1 MNKIKQFQKAFINRW
16 LFSMAVLI
24 GTFGCTGYSQTAQI
38 GTGTLSPPATLYG
51 PLYRFSST
59 STTTGAR
66 VNILYTAAEMAAAGI
81 PAGAQITSVQFNK
94 TTTSNFTSD
103 ITSFSMYAAN
113 TSNTSLATT
122 LTWASVLGTHTNVFT
137 AAPYNLPNT
146 AGWVTWTFSSPFTY
160 TGGALEIATEHTK
173 GSAGSTAHIPWEYTD
188 LLANQIVGVASATG
202 TTLNGT
208 VTAYKQ
214 RPNIRI
220 NYISAGCTAPP
231 TPGLST
237 ALPSSGLCVGNN
249 IALGLSGNS
258 SGSGQSYQWQEST
271 LIGGP
276 YTNLGSSSSGPS
288 LNTPATSTKY
298 YRCEVTCS
306 GNSQNSTPVLVS
318 VNPPFP
324 GGNYTINSGA
334 ITGGTNFQTFN
345 DFKNAL
351 TCGIGGAIVVDVVSG
366 SGPYNEQVEF
376 PAVTGV
382 SSTNTITING
392 NNNTLTFAASV
403 STAPGTLILNGSDY
417 FVINNLNVTGTGTT
431 YALSC
436 HLWNGADNNTFN
448 NCTFTAPTGVTVS
461 TVSPFSISGSATS
474 ATTTGTGGSN
484 NTASNCNT
492 SGGYYGLT
500 FVSGSNNQSLNCN
513 VREFYLYGL
522 YNASQIGSIN
532 RECVIERPTRTDLS
546 TFYGI
551 YLSSCTNHLAE
562 RNRIR
567 KSFSGNTASTSTA
580 YGIYITG
587 DASVGNENKFINN
600 LITEMNGNGILYGI
614 YSTGAD
620 YWQAWHNTISL
631 DHTAA
636 TTTSTTNGIYSS
648 GTLAYDVRNN
658 NITITR
664 GGAGT
669 NKHCLYFTTAAV
681 ATCNYNNLYISA
693 PGTINVGYNGTSYA
707 TLGAW
712 QGASGYDANSLSVD
726 PIYAA
731 PGAEDYSPTSG
742 AMNDLALNLGVAV
755 DIENTSRS
763 ATPDIGA
770 YEFSPPSSDAA
781 ISWVAPLPPVSAGL
795 QTITVNIFNNTANT
809 ITDLNLSYTD
819 GGTPVTEAFSGL
831 NIAGLTSQQI
841 SFTVQ
846 YNLTGTTSLEA
857 YINTVNGAQDANQN
871 NDTTATQNLC
881 LALAGG
887 TYTINS
893 GLPTGGTN
901 YQTFNAAVAAMA
913 CGITGPVVFNVNATS
928 GPYSE
933 QVTITP
939 VAGSSAINTITINGN
954 GRTLTFAGTA
964 SLPYTL
970 GLNGA
975 DFITVNNLIVT
986 GTDGTNG
993 LTVHLWNQADNNNFN
1008 GCTFNASQ
1016 GGTGTL
1022 LCPFSVSGSVNS
1034 ATLAGISGNNI
1045 VVSGCTLIGGYY
1057 GLALTGV
1064 SAAVPATGNQV
1075 LGCTVQDFYLYGI
1088 YNANQNGVINRNNI
1102 TERPLRVTVSTHY
1115 GIYLTSCSNA
1125 LIEKNRVRKAF
1136 DGAITSTSSG
1146 YGIYLTGDASAG
1158 NENKITN
1165 NLISDFRS
1173 NGINAGIYSVGS
1185 DYLQVY
1191 HNTVSFE
1198 YTASTATA
1206 LTYGLYS
1213 TGTLQGDFQNNI
1225 VSISRGGTGTKY
1237 CVYYSTPAAI
1247 TSNYNNLYINAAAG
1261 TNNVGYNGTGY
1272 TTLTAWQSASGK
1284 DGASQSVNPGYINPS
1299 IGNYKPTAVAI
1310 DNIGFPLGIT
1320 NDITN
1325 ATRSLVTPDPGAYE
1339 FAVSPYDVGAEALI
1353 TPDGDGCYTFG
1364 ETITVSIRNYGTQA
1378 IDFSVNPVTVTCNI
1392 TGAITTTVS
1401 TTLTTG
1407 TLASGTVTNVALSP
1421 NVNMSPNG
1429 VYTFNASTSMG
1440 VDGDN
1445 SNDAMLPDTRTVGVV
1460 AGSISTSATDVCVSG
1475 SRTITLTGNYGGD
1488 IFWQVSTVSATGPWT
1503 LVQTGGQS
1511 YTATISQ
1518 NSYYQVE
1525 VVCNGNTAQT
1535 NVITFNVNNPQILT
1549 TAPGTRCGFG
1559 TVTLGATADGSNN
1572 VNWYNSLISTTPLAT
1587 GNTYTT
1593 PAINSTT
1600 TYYAEPASGTGGTGD
1615 LSVPITGTTTPV
1627 YHHMYLVNSSTGM
1640 TLTGLGLNVNNT
1652 VGTLTDWDIYYR
1664 PDNYQLVSGANTS
1677 SAGWTLLTSVT
1688 GVSSLGAGNYT
1699 VLSSSLNLTIPAGA
1713 TYSFYI
1719 APVGTS
1725 THAYRTDAIGTT
1737 TATNAVASIIAGNR
1751 GSSLFNCSSSGGQA
1765 VVKLFYSLGC
1775 AGVRVPV
1782 TATVTPP
1789 PSMNIVPTDVTLC
1802 PGGTT
1807 SIIVNSSNDPDYTY
1821 SWTSNP
1827 VGFTATGAG
1836 PHSISP
1842 TVSTWYI
1849 VTATDNTAGPNA
1861 GCVNRD
1867 SVQVITGTS
1876 LSGGTVSASQT
1887 TFCQS
1892 GAPTLS
1898 VTGADGGAFQW
1909 QSSTTSA
1916 SGPWSNV
1923 GTGSTVYAPGTITQ
1937 TTWYQL
1943 RVSCQS
1949 TQVFSN
1955 VLEVIVNN
1963 PQITSS
1969 NGATRCGPGPVTL
1982 QATGSGGST
1991 LNWYSASTGGSSLG
2005 SGASY
2010 SPTVNA
2016 TTTFYVGASVGGG
2029 GTTTATM
2036 PAQSTTFTG
2045 NVRGYWFTAPSSF
2058 TITSVNVPLTGT
2070 TQSIAIVK
2078 FTGAVPPPVFSATTN
2093 AFTTEF
2099 LVQNSTNTSSI
2110 PCNVTVNAGDVI
2122 GILGQRG
2129 NITSYGPSTNPVNVT
2144 IAGSSVPLN
2153 RMIMQLPLGANA
2165 PQNLSWE
2172 ASATTPIGRIEFEYT
2187 TDCESSRVPVVAT
2200 VTPSPTVN
2208 IAVEYPTIC
2217 TGQSATLTATSTN
2230 PGYTYTW
2237 TPGGSGA
2244 SITVSPSSTTTYNLE
2259 ALDISGGI
2267 YDQCTAVG
2275 STTVTAVNQLP
2286 PTPVVQGGNP
2296 TETVCEGLPLTLSAN
2311 NAAGG
2316 QTTTYSWTTTA
2327 SLPFTSSQQTPTVTS
2342 SAATGNAGLYTVVL
2356 TNQYL
2361 CTASGSVTAI
2371 VNANPTLGGTVTN
2384 VSCWGTSNI
2393 CD

>member
-1 MNKIKQFQKAFINRW
+1 MNKIKLYKKAFINRW
-16 LFSMAVLI
+16 LFSMALLI
-24 GTFGCTGYSQTAQI
+24 LSLSRIELCAQSESYNISFQANVTAHP
-38 GTGTLSPPATLYG
+38 GGLNTETDA
-51 PLYRFSST
+51 
-59 STTTGAR
+59 TTTGW
-66 VNILYTAAEMAAAGI
+66 
-81 PAGAQITSVQFNK
+81 TS
-94 TTTSNFTSD
+94 
-103 ITSFSMYAAN
+103 I
-113 TSNTSLATT
+113 
-122 LTWASVLGTHTNVFT
+122 
-137 AAPYNLPNT
+137 
-146 AGWVTWTFSSPFTY
+146 
-160 TGGALEIATEHTK
+160 
-173 GSAGSTAHIPWEYTD
+173 AGSVGG
-188 LLANQIVGVASATG
+188 LSANQWSSNVTVPFSFTLFGSSVSAFKVSQNGVLTFTTGAASLPGDNAALPSSALPDQSIALMWDAFTNAPPTGTGDQVYYKVFGTAPNRQLWIKYYSFEYGNPNLSFAYFATVLEETTNNVYVIDMYNINATG
-202 TTLNGT
+202 TTTVGLQYSTTFAVQDAASPNITHGSPTNGT
-208 VTAYKQ
+208 AVTDNDVWTFT
-214 RPNIRI
+214 PF
-220 NYISAGCTAPP
+220 SLLVCSSPP
-231 TPGLST
+231 TPGT
-237 ALPSSGLCVGNN
+237 ATANPASGLCVSQN
-249 IALGLSGNS
+249 ISLGLSGNS
-258 SGSGQSYQWQEST
+258 VGSGQTYQWQEST

-276 YTNLGSSSSGPS
+276 YTNLGSSSTSSS

-366 SGPYNEQVEF
+366 SGPYTEQVEF

-448 NCTFTAPTGVTVS
+448 NCTFTAPTGVTGS
-461 TVSPFSISGSATS
+461 TVCPFSISGSATS

-513 VREFYLYGL
+513 IREFYLYGM
-522 YNASQIGSIN
+522 YNANQIGSIN
-532 RECVIERPTRTDLS
+532 RGCVIERPTRTDLS

-551 YLSSCTNHLAE
+551 YVASCTNHLAE

-567 KSFSGNTASTSTA
+567 KSFSGNTASTSTN

-763 ATPDIGA
+763 ATPDMGA

-901 YQTFNAAVAAMA
+901 YQTFNDAVAAMA
-913 CGITGPVVFNVNATS
+913 CGITGPVVFNVNAAS
-928 GPYSE
+928 GPYNE
-933 QVTITP
+933 QVTITQI
-939 VAGSSAINTITINGN
+939 AGASAVNTITINGN

-964 SLPYTL
+964 VLPYTL
-970 GLNGA
+970 GYNGA
-975 DFITVNNLIVT
+975 DFITVNNLVVT
-986 GTDGTNG
+986 GTDATNA
-993 LTVHLWNQADNNNFN
+993 LTVHLWNDANNNTFS
-1008 GCTFNASQ
+1008 GCTMNASLSA
-1016 GGTGTL
+1016 TGSL
-1022 LCPFSVSGSVNS
+1022 HCPFSISGTATS
-1034 ATLAGISGNNI
+1034 ATTTGIAGSNNTISN
-1045 VVSGCTLIGGYY
+1045 CTLNGGYY
-1057 GLALTGV
+1057 GLALSGSIASTG
-1064 SAAVPATGNQV
+1064 TQV
-1075 LGCTVQDFYLYGI
+1075 LNNTIRDFYFYGIYHYYHQGSIVRGNIIERTAARTNATTTYGIYVGTSTLNLLFEKNRIRNSFSFITGSASSSYGI
-1088 YNANQNGVINRNNI
+1088 YNA
-1102 TERPLRVTVSTHY
+1102 VSAT
-1115 GIYLTSCSNA
+1115 
-1125 LIEKNRVRKAF
+1125 
-1136 DGAITSTSSG
+1136 
-1146 YGIYLTGDASAG
+1146 AG
-1158 NENKITN
+1158 NENKYYN
-1165 NLISDFRS
+1165 NLITRIESATGTCYGMYALGYNYCLF
-1173 NGINAGIYSVGS
+1173 
-1185 DYLQVY
+1185 Y
-1191 HNTVSFE
+1191 HNTVVLDNPASTSGT
-1198 YTASTATA
+1198 TAGFYGYGTGTEVRNNILDIRRAGSGIKYCVYFSSTATA
-1206 LTYGLYS
+1206 AS
-1213 TGTLQGDFQNNI
+1213 NN
-1225 VSISRGGTGTKY
+1225 
-1237 CVYYSTPAAI
+1237 
-1247 TSNYNNLYINAAAG
+1247 NNLYMAAPAG
-1261 TNNVGYNGTGY
+1261 TNYIGWYVSGFS
-1272 TTLTAWQSASGK
+1272 TLTAWQGANSGSW
-1284 DGASQSVNPGYINPS
+1284 DQQSTDVNPLYVNPTG
-1299 IGNYKPTAVAI
+1299 GNYKPSAVAL
-1310 DNIGFPLGIT
+1310 DNIGTPVGVLD
-1320 NDITN
+1320 DILN
-1325 ATRSLVTPDPGAYE
+1325 LSRSLTTPDAGAYE

-1488 IFWQVSTVSATGPWT
+1488 ILWQVSTVSATGPWT

-1699 VLSSSLNLTIPAGA
+1699 VLTSILNLNIPAGA

-1827 VGFTATGAG
+1827 AGFTATGAG

-1861 GCVNRD
+1861 GCVNKD
-1867 SVQVITGTS
+1867 SVQVITGSTPAA
-1876 LSGGTVSASQT
+1876 GTVSASIQEI
-1887 TFCQS
+1887 CIS
-1892 GAPTLS
+1892 GTPTLS
-1898 VTGADGGAFQW
+1898 VSGSDGGVIQW
-1909 QSSTTSA
+1909 QSSTTSNT
-1916 SGPWSNV
+1916 GPWNNV
-1923 GTGSTVYAPGTITQ
+1923 GTTSTVYVPGTVTQ
-1937 TTWYQL
+1937 TTWYQV
-1943 RVSCQS
+1943 RVQCQS

-1955 VLEVIVNN
+1955 VVEVTVNN
-1963 PQITSS
+1963 PQITGTT
-1969 NGATRCGPGPVTL
+1969 GATRCGPGTLTL
-1982 QATGSGGST
+1982 QATALAGNT
-1991 LNWYSASTGGSSLG
+1991 LKWYNSATG
-2005 SGASY
+2005 
-2010 SPTVNA
+2010 
-2016 TTTFYVGASVGGG
+2016 GASVGTGTSFTTPTISSTTDYYVAASQGSG
-2029 GTTTATM
+2029 GTGLPLLITEFDINDPDRLEIQNVSPNSVDVTGWRVAVSNNYTGFSSVNANIQVLSGTLASGAVLSWTDASAGPNYWGSNILWNPGSFPSFSGWAIIIDDLGNIIDFVALNWDATTIA
-2036 PAQSTTFTG
+2036 STNLTIGPFTVSPGTKWTGAGINQTTVTAGNSVSRIGTSDNNDLSDFNIQASSIGTINSGMSIPFTG
-2045 NVRGYWFTAPSSF
+2045 FGCESVRT
-2058 TITSVNVPLTGT
+2058 
-2070 TQSIAIVK
+2070 
-2078 FTGAVPPPVFSATTN
+2078 
-2093 AFTTEF
+2093 
-2099 LVQNSTNTSSI
+2099 LVQ
-2110 PCNVTVNAGDVI
+2110 
-2122 GILGQRG
+2122 
-2129 NITSYGPSTNPVNVT
+2129 
-2144 IAGSSVPLN
+2144 
-2153 RMIMQLPLGANA
+2153 
-2165 PQNLSWE
+2165 
-2172 ASATTPIGRIEFEYT
+2172 
-2187 TDCESSRVPVVAT
+2187 AT

-2230 PGYTYTW
+2230 PGYIYVDTRRQWCKHYR
-2237 TPGGSGA
+2237 
-2244 SITVSPSSTTTYNLE
+2244 ITIIHYH
-2259 ALDISGGI
+2259 I
-2267 YDQCTAVG
+2267 
-2275 STTVTAVNQLP
+2275 
-2286 PTPVVQGGNP
+2286 
-2296 TETVCEGLPLTLSAN
+2296 
-2311 NAAGG
+2311 
-2316 QTTTYSWTTTA
+2316 
-2327 SLPFTSSQQTPTVTS
+2327 
-2342 SAATGNAGLYTVVL
+2342 
-2356 TNQYL
+2356 
-2361 CTASGSVTAI
+2361 
-2371 VNANPTLGGTVTN
+2371 
-2384 VSCWGTSNI
+2384 
-2393 CD
+2393 